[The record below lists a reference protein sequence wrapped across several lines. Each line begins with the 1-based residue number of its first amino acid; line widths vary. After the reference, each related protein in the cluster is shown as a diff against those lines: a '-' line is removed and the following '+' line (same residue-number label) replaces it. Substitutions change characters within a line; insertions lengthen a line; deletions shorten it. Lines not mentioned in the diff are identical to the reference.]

1 MISAMRDLIID
12 ARCLQDPAFARRGIG
27 SHAAG
32 LIAGGRARA
41 DIRTACRF
49 VALTDPALPA
59 LTEDF
64 HALFDDV
71 RVVAYRHASAQT
83 IFLQPSPMTHDP
95 LWVARLL
102 ADPNVPSIALVYDF
116 IPHEFP
122 QRYLTNSV
130 TRVRY
135 YASLASLRLYDGLLA
150 ISEATRLQLESWVA
164 HRALLVAVTGVAL
177 RSSMLPQ
184 SNPLP
189 ARRALGRILV
199 PSGEDWRK
207 NPEIAVR
214 AHAMATALQSQAVT
228 LEFTGLPTAETQLRL
243 RTLSRDTGGNPDLL
257 VFHPFLDDPSLAALY
272 RACNVVVVP
281 SRSEGFSIPVIEAM
295 AQSVPV
301 LASNCPAHAELLA
314 NADDRF
320 DADDPADLQRRLNDL
335 AVHPSHL
342 DAMTARTAAIWP
354 RFTQEQV
361 NARAWDAIAALIDPT
376 KSLAKPAIAR
386 HHRPRIAFVSPM
398 PPTPSG
404 CADFS
409 EITLQS
415 LVKRADISVFTN
427 TPNPQIPPQ
436 ARFAGTPGRYAHVSN
451 QFDAVIDVIGNSH
464 FHQNEFDLL
473 RSHGAACIAHDA
485 RMLDFYVHRLG
496 LARACAQA
504 SAEAGRPVSPEEVEH
519 WLTHPGELPVLFLGE
534 IAAASRPLFVH
545 SAITARLITQLY
557 QRTAIVLPFPPYRDF
572 TDAELSEAARARV
585 RSQLGLAREELII
598 ASFGTISRDRALGE
612 LIWAVD
618 MLRSW
623 GFAARLVLIGQASPD
638 ITLMIDRL
646 AAEVGVSVTI
656 ITDRNNQSLY
666 RDWLIA
672 CDVAVQLRTYGF
684 GGLSGALIDCIG
696 AGIPSVANTSL
707 ANAIQAP
714 PYVATIPDA
723 LSAPL
728 LAEAIAAI
736 IEPSRH
742 RPRPLAARRAD
753 LANRNFDIYCTKLM
767 NGLGFA

>member
-1 MISAMRDLIID
+1 MRDLIID

-32 LIAGGRARA
+32 LIAGGRART
-41 DIRTACRF
+41 DIRAACRF

-59 LTEDF
+59 LADDF
-64 HALFDDV
+64 RTLFDDN
-71 RVVAYRHASAQT
+71 RVVAYRQAT
-83 IFLQPSPMTHDP
+83 ERCIFLQPSPMTHDP

-102 ADPNVPSIALVYDF
+102 ADPSVPSIALVYDF
-116 IPHEFP
+116 IPHDFP
-122 QRYLTNSV
+122 QRYLTNAA
-130 TRVRY
+130 TRVHY

-164 HRALLVAVTGVAL
+164 HRASLVAVTGVAL
-177 RSSMLPQ
+177 RPSMLPQ
-184 SNPLP
+184 HNPP
-189 ARRALGRILV
+189 PTRRALQRILV

-228 LEFTGLPTAETQLRL
+228 LEFTGLPTAETQSRL
-243 RTLSRDTGGNPDLL
+243 RTLARHEGGNPDLL

-272 RACNVVVVP
+272 RACDLVIVP

-295 AQSVPV
+295 AQSAPV

-314 NADDRF
+314 DAEDRF
-320 DADDPADLQRRLNDL
+320 DADDPADLLRCFNHL
-335 AVHPSHL
+335 AAHPSHL
-342 DAMTARTAAIWP
+342 PAMTARTAAMWP

-361 NARAWDAIAALIDPT
+361 NARAWDAIATLIDPPQ
-376 KSLAKPAIAR
+376 SLPNPAIAR
-386 HHRPRIAFVSPM
+386 HYRPRIAFVSPM
-398 PPTPSG
+398 PPTASG

-409 EITLQS
+409 ERTLQS
-415 LVKRADISVFTN
+415 LAQRADISVFTN
-427 TPNPQIPPQ
+427 TPNPQLPPQ
-436 ARFAGTPGRYAHVSN
+436 TKFAGTPGRYAHVSN
-451 QFDAVIDVIGNSH
+451 QFDAVIDVLGNSH
-464 FHQNEFDLL
+464 FHQAEFDLL
-473 RSHGAACIAHDA
+473 RTHGAACIAHDA

-496 LARACAQA
+496 LERACAQA
-504 SAEAGRPVSPEEVEH
+504 SAEAGRVVSPEEVEH
-519 WLTHPGELPVLFLGE
+519 WLMHPGELPVLFLGE

-572 TDAELSEAARARV
+572 TDAQLSEVARAQV
-585 RSQLGLAREELII
+585 RSQLRLAPDELII
-598 ASFGTISRDRALGE
+598 ASFGTISRDRAPGE
-612 LIWAVD
+612 LIWALD

-623 GFAARLVLIGQASPD
+623 GLPARLVLIGQASPD
-638 ITLMIDRL
+638 IAAMIDRL
-646 AAEVGVSVTI
+646 AADVGVSVTI
-656 ITDRNNQSLY
+656 IADRDNQSLY

-696 AGIPSVANTSL
+696 AGVPSVANASL
-707 ANAIQAP
+707 ANAIEAP

-728 LAEAIAAI
+728 LAEAIADI
-736 IEPSRH
+736 VESSRH

-753 LANRNFDIYCTKLM
+753 LATRNFDIYCTKLM